1 MVRIPSPVVVAA
13 AVALGACTVTP
24 PAGPSV
30 MALPP
35 QGKGM
40 TAFQQDDVSCR
51 QYASQQIGNTSPQE
65 AANQSA
71 ANSVALG
78 TVLGAAA
85 GAAIGAA
92 VGNPAA
98 GAAIGAGSGFVGG
111 AIGGAQASAISGG
124 SMQQRYDISYTQC
137 MASHGDSVTGTGPG
151 PYASG
156 GYGGY
161 PYPYAAYPYPYYPYY
176 PYPVVAYG
184 VGFGWGCCGG
194 RYYHRWR

>member
-1 MVRIPSPVVVAA
+1 MHRILSPIA
-13 AVALGACTVTP
+13 AVTALALGACTVAP
-24 PAGPSV
+24 PTGPTV

-40 TAFQQDDVSCR
+40 TAFQQDDAACR
-51 QYASQQIGNTSPQE
+51 QYASAQTGNVSPQE
-65 AANQSA
+65 AANQSEV
-71 ANSVALG
+71 NSLALG

-111 AIGGAQASAISGG
+111 AVGGAQASQISGAG
-124 SMQQRYDISYTQC
+124 MQQRYDISYTQC
-137 MASHGDSVTGTGPG
+137 MASRGDQVASASPG
-151 PYASG
+151 AY
-156 GYGGY
+156 YGGAYPY
-161 PYPYAAYPYPYYPYY
+161 PYPYAYPYYPYY

-184 VGFGWGCCGG
+184 VGVGWGCC
-194 RYYHRWR
+194 RWHRWR

>member
-1 MVRIPSPVVVAA
+1 MVRIRPPVAIAA
-13 AVALGACTVTP
+13 ALALGACTVAP
-24 PAGPSV
+24 PTGPTV

-40 TAFQQDDVSCR
+40 TAFQQDDASCR
-51 QYASQQIGNTSPQE
+51 QYASAQIGNISPQD

-71 ANSVALG
+71 VNSVALG

-111 AIGGAQASAISGG
+111 AVGGAQASAVSGAG
-124 SMQQRYDISYTQC
+124 MQQRYNISYTQC
-137 MASHGDSVTGTGPG
+137 MASHGNQVASATPG
-151 PYASG
+151 PYANP
-156 GYGGY
+156 Y
-161 PYPYAAYPYPYYPYY
+161 PYPAYAYGYPYY
-176 PYPVVAYG
+176 PYPVFAYG
-184 VGFGWGCCGG
+184 VGFGFGYGCCGY
-194 RYYHRWR
+194 RHWH